1 MSTLENSITPTISH
15 NTIEARVLD
24 SSMTYAAYI
33 ENVNALIAQGKAS
46 TNDASNDEEH
56 LHFTQLNQSR
66 MKRLDKTTHLSSET
80 VAALSNWK
88 TPVYFLVISEGWCG
102 DAAQILPVI
111 NKMTEVNANMKMRVI
126 YRDEHLNI
134 IDQYLTNGGR
144 AIPIILI
151 VRQEDGIVLG
161 KYGPRPDELSKI
173 MVARK
178 VLERQFP
185 VHEQKAFFEESK
197 ALAQKW
203 YNENKTIDIQNGLIE
218 ILEKTKHS

>member
-1 MSTLENSITPTISH
+1 MSTLENAITPTVSPD
-15 NTIEARVLD
+15 TIEDHVLQN
-24 SSMTYAAYI
+24 SMTYNAYI
-33 ENVNALIAQGKAS
+33 ENVNALVAQGKSS

-80 VAALSNWK
+80 IAILSQWEL
-88 TPVYFLVISEGWCG
+88 PIYFLVISEGWCG

-111 NKMTEVNANMKMRVI
+111 NKMTEVNENLKMRVI

-134 IDQYLTNGGR
+134 MDRYLTNGGR

-151 VRQEDGIVLG
+151 VRQENGIVVG
-161 KYGPRPDELSKI
+161 QYGPRPDELSKI
-173 MVARK
+173 MVVRK
-178 VLERQFP
+178 VLERELP

-203 YNENKTIDIQNGLIE
+203 YNENKTIDIQNGLMAV
-218 ILEKTKHS
+218 LEKIK